1 MLPAAGNALP
11 ETRDIVTNAPR
22 PTDVPTRKAT
32 AGRFG
37 FILGCVAAVIAA
49 IINLTRLPRWS
60 VSGVLLAVLMAALN
74 VPLGIG
80 FGLLGEWLTR
90 GSAGSGGGAGPT

>member
-1 MLPAAGNALP
+1 M
-11 ETRDIVTNAPR
+11 TNAPL
-22 PTDVPTRKAT
+22 PTDIPTRKAI
-32 AGRFG
+32 AGKFG
-37 FILGCVAAVIAA
+37 FVLGCVAAVIAA

-90 GSAGSGGGAGPT
+90 GSTRSGGDAGPT